1 MSWVAAGSGTVT
13 SVGTGS
19 GLTGAFTISG
29 TISPDYTGGSNIIL
43 AAADGSGST
52 LDVNDRLL
60 FSDAAE
66 DVQFCNVDDL
76 PFSTTPSDVG
86 LSSISNNGNTITG
99 SLTLTST
106 LYVPY
111 QISHV
116 GDTTTKMQFSTGS
129 WTVYTSN
136 SARLQCSSAYTR
148 VNQNFVCTGNI
159 TAYFSDERLKTKT
172 GNIENAL
179 DKINSLEGFTYVE
192 NDLAKSLG
200 FDNNKQQVGLSA
212 QSVKAVLPEA
222 VALAPIDY
230 LEDEL
235 NNDEEPIS
243 KSGEDYLTVDYSKLV
258 PLLIEAVKELTSEV
272 ADLKSKLK

>member
-1 MSWVAAGSGTVT
+1 
-13 SVGTGS
+13 
-19 GLTGAFTISG
+19 
-29 TISPDYTGGSNIIL
+29 
-43 AAADGSGST
+43 
-52 LDVNDRLL
+52 
-60 FSDAAE
+60 
-66 DVQFCNVDDL
+66 
-76 PFSTTPSDVG
+76 
-86 LSSISNNGNTITG
+86 
-99 SLTLTST
+99 
-106 LYVPY
+106 
-111 QISHV
+111 
-116 GDTTTKMQFSTGS
+116 MQFSTGQ

-136 SARLQCSSAYTR
+136 SARLQCNSTYTR

-179 DKINSLEGFTYVE
+179 DKINSLEGFIYVE

-222 VALAPIDY
+222 VTLAPVDY

-235 NNDEEPIS
+235 NNDGEHIS